1 MKTKNKRQ
9 MKRVSSYGSKKL
21 AVSEGELIRIE
32 TYAKAILRNAK
43 KIRENSDCGFLQD
56 LYLEITFTRA
66 QAIADYSKAA
76 SKRLGKKPRRD
87 DFLNLVEQASETVD
101 HT

>member
-1 MKTKNKRQ
+1 MKIIT
-9 MKRVSSYGSKKL
+9 SHGSKRL
-21 AVSEGELIRIE
+21 AVSEDELITIE
-32 TYAKAILRNAK
+32 TLAKAILRNAQR
-43 KIRENSDCGFLQD
+43 IRESSDCGLLQD

-76 SKRLGKKPRRD
+76 SKRLGRKPRRD

-101 HT
+101 YT

>member
-1 MKTKNKRQ
+1 M
-9 MKRVSSYGSKKL
+9 
-21 AVSEGELIRIE
+21 SEGELITIE
-32 TYAKAILRNAK
+32 TLAKAILRNAQR
-43 KIRENSDCGFLQD
+43 IREESDCGLLQD

-76 SKRLGKKPRRD
+76 SKRLGRKPRRD

-101 HT
+101 YT